1 VTNGTHPEPLA
12 RLRLVLTGDASAR
25 PEGLERALTRA
36 GFHLTDVLP
45 PTGEAP
51 PDALLITLAR
61 HDDGRMAQAL
71 ETLGPAPPR
80 VVLFATESHEAPTA
94 ALGAGADDALA
105 APVHF
110 PELCARIEARIRDRQ
125 APRRTAYEA
134 EVRRALEDL
143 LAEARGTLQPAEI
156 VLALVRRLARAFAL
170 ARCSFVLT
178 TPGEEEGR
186 VVAEM
191 ENGHTEPPR
200 LDLSHYPE
208 IAEAIRSRRPVTKPD
223 VQGTAPDDLAGT
235 LVVLP
240 VLAETAV
247 PAVLLLRPGASQPH
261 LSAAQLELAASLAQ
275 TAARALE
282 NGSGAHRDARHEI
295 QLLDRRLQEEFERAR
310 RYSLSFSLV
319 LLDVEAGADAAAQDA
334 GEELRREVGVRLRR
348 ELRLPDFVSR
358 YDRDEFAIVL
368 PETGTQGARRS
379 VTRMRERLGTLAAEP
394 GAAVERPGFSAGIVS
409 FPHPAAAQPDDMYAL
424 VEAALMRGK
433 AQTGERI
440 GIAE

>member
-1 VTNGTHPEPLA
+1 MTNGNHPEPLA

-25 PEGLERALTRA
+25 SDGIERALTRA
-36 GFHLTDVLP
+36 GFHLTEVIP

-71 ETLGPAPPR
+71 ENLGPVPPR
-80 VVLFATESHEAPTA
+80 VVLFATESHDAPTA
-94 ALGAGADDALA
+94 ALAAGADDALA

-125 APRRTAYEA
+125 APRRTPYEA
-134 EVRRALEDL
+134 QVRRGLEDL

-178 TPGEEEGR
+178 SPGEEEGR

-191 ENGHTEPPR
+191 ENGHTETPR
-200 LDLSHYPE
+200 LDLSRYPE
-208 IAEAIRSRRPVTKPD
+208 IAEAIRTRRPVTMPD
-223 VQGTAPDDLAGT
+223 VQDGGSGEPSGSM
-235 LVVLP
+235 VVLP
-240 VLAETAV
+240 VPVEAAV

-261 LSAAQLELAASLAQ
+261 LSVAQLELAASLAQ

-282 NGSGAHRDARHEI
+282 NGAGALRDSRPDI

-319 LLDVEAGADAAAQDA
+319 LLDVEAAAAAVDA

-358 YDRDEFAIVL
+358 YNRDEFAIVL
-368 PETGTQGARRS
+368 PETGAQGARRS
-379 VTRMRERLGTLAAEP
+379 VTRMRERLGTMSAEP
-394 GAAVERPGFSAGIVS
+394 GGAPGRPSFSAGIVS

-440 GIAE
+440 GMAE